1 MYRWSWSL
9 GMLVIRM
16 VLFAAWQTIFAIAL
30 AWRGAENPWA
40 ASIAWWP
47 WAAILTNLMVLWILA
62 WRFYKEGSNL
72 VDLYRFDRQHLKS
85 DLLLMLGMFI
95 LLGPVGYLPNI
106 FFGKLLFGRAEIA
119 GEIMGQALPLWAAVS
134 ALFLMPITHALTEL
148 PTYFGYCMTRIET
161 LSGNAWLA
169 VLLPVFFLAV
179 QHVTLPLVLDVRFVA
194 WRFLM
199 FLPFALLVGLTLRWR
214 LRLMPYFMSIH
225 VLIDAATIYFIVAA
239 SK

>member
-1 MYRWSWSL
+1 
-9 GMLVIRM
+9 
-16 VLFAAWQTIFAIAL
+16 
-30 AWRGAENPWA
+30 
-40 ASIAWWP
+40 
-47 WAAILTNLMVLWILA
+47 
-62 WRFYKEGSNL
+62 
-72 VDLYRFDRQHLKS
+72 
-85 DLLLMLGMFI
+85 
-95 LLGPVGYLPNI
+95 
-106 FFGKLLFGRAEIA
+106 
-119 GEIMGQALPLWAAVS
+119 
-134 ALFLMPITHALTEL
+134 
-148 PTYFGYCMTRIET
+148 MTRIET
-161 LSGNAWLA
+161 LSGKAWLA